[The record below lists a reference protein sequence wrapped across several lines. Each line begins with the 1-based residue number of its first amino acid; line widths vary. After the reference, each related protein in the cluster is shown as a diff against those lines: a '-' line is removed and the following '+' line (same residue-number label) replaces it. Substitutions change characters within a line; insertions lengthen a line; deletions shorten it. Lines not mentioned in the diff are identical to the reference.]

1 MLVVGGQASAG
12 ASFNVVPGSAWF
24 SVDRRLIPTAASARA
39 HADSCGPARRPGAAP
54 VGGRPVDTSANP
66 APAPIPAC
74 SWLPALAR
82 PPGATIT
89 RSACSTMSDAAA
101 SSDPSRSS
109 GTSAETNCRCIQGTV
124 ALAQQTRAPARAN
137 PTSSNSSSTPSE
149 NGGSMP
155 KRFSQRSVDVALKLT
170 VSLPCLTGP
179 DVPVRQSL
187 NPAGAP
193 DHLDPTLERQPRR
206 FCDSRKAESRQ
217 GPAFVGGGRGIGSV

>member
-1 MLVVGGQASAG
+1 
-12 ASFNVVPGSAWF
+12 
-24 SVDRRLIPTAASARA
+24 
-39 HADSCGPARRPGAAP
+39 

-101 SSDPSRSS
+101 SRRERRPGASGADGPAEGARCTRVLSSDPSRSS

-206 FCDSRKAESRQ
+206 FCYSRKAESRQ